1 MPEAIT
7 FEEKSQILLKMYKI
21 KKHITFLIFYCPK
34 EKKIIILPKEKNNV
48 YGVFIYSFNS
58 VQQIAPQKNL
68 KSESKS
74 KAFCLH

>member
-7 FEEKSQILLKMYKI
+7 SEEKSKTLLKMYKI
-21 KKHITFLIFYCPK
+21 KKYITFLIFYCPR
-34 EKKIIILPKEKNNV
+34 EKKIIILAMEKNNV

-58 VQQIAPQKNL
+58 VQQIALKNL